1 MGWLRKH
8 GRKIKNKL
16 KKFFNTKVGKAVG
29 LIGLGFILPQAWAFL
44 TKSTMPQWGSWY
56 GIGGPKGFFGTGLGK
71 ASTGSTVSKSA
82 ASAVTDKS
90 TLLDKTDLTKT
101 LKKDLTKVVKP
112 EQISEVVIDSAN
124 TAVANGTTNI
134 ISPDVSGAVTQ
145 SIEHT
150 YGIEPA
156 KWETLTPV
164 DQEAIRKL
172 STPGYNIDATTGIE
186 SFRVKPTADFKNIQD
201 FKTTGMYEGPSVA
214 EEELAKEAVLG
225 IQSGETE
232 AAAMSAKKKLLEADP
247 EKLTGVKDFSKSVG
261 EGVTMAVLTDALMGD
276 PKPDLSQSLG
286 IQGATATTGPQGAF
300 IRDVSSTFVGN
311 GGRPL
316 TFNQFYGMEFPMYGP
331 STRRSIVANNH
342 IKPSGSGLF

>member
-1 MGWLRKH
+1 MGWIRKH
-8 GRKIKNKL
+8 GRKVKNKL

-71 ASTGSTVSKSA
+71 APTGSAVSQSA
-82 ASAVTDKS
+82 AGTVTEKS
-90 TLLDKTDLTKT
+90 TLLDKTDLTK
-101 LKKDLTKVVKP
+101 VVKP
-112 EQISEVVIDSAN
+112 EKISEVVIDSAN
-124 TAVANGTTNI
+124 TAVANGTNI

-150 YGIEPA
+150 YGIEPT
-156 KWETLTPV
+156 KWETLTPI
-164 DQEAIRKL
+164 DQEAIRNL
-172 STPGYNIDATTGIE
+172 STPGFDPRTGLVNPKPE
-186 SFRVKPTADFKNIQD
+186 LSKSLQVKARDLSTSKD
-201 FKTTGMYEGPSVA
+201 
-214 EEELAKEAVLG
+214 
-225 IQSGETE
+225 
-232 AAAMSAKKKLLEADP
+232 LLEPKTDLLPKKVAPDVDP
-247 EKLTGVKDFSKSVG
+247 EKWTGVKDFSKSVG

-286 IQGATATTGPQGAF
+286 IQGATAPTGPQGAF

-331 STRRSIVANNH
+331 STRRSIVTNNH
-342 IKPSGSGLF
+342 IKPPF

>member
-29 LIGLGFILPQAWAFL
+29 LIGLGFILPQAWAWL

-71 ASTGSTVSKSA
+71 ASGSTVSKSA

-124 TAVANGTTNI
+124 TAVANGTTTI

-232 AAAMSAKKKLLEADP
+232 AAAMSAKKKLLDADP
-247 EKLTGVKDFSKSVG
+247 EKWTGVKDFGKNVG
-261 EGVTMAVLTDALMGD
+261 EGVIMSVLTNALRGD

-286 IQGATATTGPQGAF
+286 IQGTPPVTGPSGAF
-300 IRDVSSTFVGN
+300 IRDVSSTFVGD

-316 TFNQFYGMEFPMYGP
+316 TFKQFYEMEVPMYGA
-331 STRRSIVANNH
+331 STRRNIVANDR
-342 IKPSGSGLF
+342 IKTTYSGF

>member
-71 ASTGSTVSKSA
+71 ASTGSAVSQSA
-82 ASAVTDKS
+82 ASAVPVEKS
-90 TLLDKTDLTKT
+90 TVIKQTTT
-101 LKKDLTKVVKP
+101 QDLTKVVKP
-112 EQISEVVIDSAN
+112 EKISEVVIDSAN
-124 TAVANGTTNI
+124 NAVANGKNI
-134 ISPDVSGAVTQ
+134 ISPDVSGAVTE

-150 YGIEPA
+150 YGIEPT

-186 SFRVKPTADFKNIQD
+186 SVRIKPTSDFKNLQD
-201 FKTTGMYEGPSVA
+201 FKKTGIYEGPSVA
-214 EEELAKEAVLG
+214 EEELAKDAILSV
-225 IQSGETE
+225 QSGETK
-232 AAAMSAKKKLLEADP
+232 AAAESAKKKLLDADP
-247 EKLTGVKDFSKSVG
+247 EKWTGVKDFSKSVG

-300 IRDVSSTFVGN
+300 IRDVSSSFIEK
-311 GGRPL
+311 GGRPIN
-316 TFNQFYGMEFPMYGP
+316 FNQYYGMEFPMYGP

-342 IKPSGSGLF
+342 IKGPF

>member
-1 MGWLRKH
+1 MGWIRKH
-8 GRKIKNKL
+8 GRKVKNKL

-71 ASTGSTVSKSA
+71 APTGSAVSQSA
-82 ASAVTDKS
+82 AGTVTEKS
-90 TLLDKTDLTKT
+90 TLLDKTDLTK
-101 LKKDLTKVVKP
+101 VVKP
-112 EQISEVVIDSAN
+112 EKISEVVIDSAN
-124 TAVANGTTNI
+124 TAVANGTNI

-150 YGIEPA
+150 YGIEPT
-156 KWETLTPV
+156 KWETLTPI
-164 DQEAIRKL
+164 DQEAIRNL

-186 SFRVKPTADFKNIQD
+186 SFRVKPESLKRIPEALYETIAD
-201 FKTTGMYEGPSVA
+201 EP
-214 EEELAKEAVLG
+214 AKEAVLG

-286 IQGATATTGPQGAF
+286 IQGATAPTGPQGAF

-342 IKPSGSGLF
+342 IKPYGGL